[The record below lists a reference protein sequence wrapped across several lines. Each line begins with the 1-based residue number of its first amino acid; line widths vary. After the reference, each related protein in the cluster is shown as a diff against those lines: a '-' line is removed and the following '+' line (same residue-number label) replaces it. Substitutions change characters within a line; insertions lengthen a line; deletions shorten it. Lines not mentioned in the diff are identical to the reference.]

1 MKRVKFILGVVL
13 FSFPS
18 PPLLHAQDD
27 GALSS
32 LTIQTQS
39 ATYSFRTEIAATL
52 EAKERGLMFRQVL
65 PENQAMIFEFSP
77 PQPVQFWMKNTVI
90 PLDMIFVRAN
100 GVIAAIAENAVPNSL
115 DPIGVSEPVAAV
127 IEVAGGVARKDGIH
141 KGDHVSGAAFH
152 PQN

>member
-1 MKRVKFILGVVL
+1 MNCVKFILGVAFIGFL
-13 FSFPS
+13 APS
-18 PPLLHAQDD
+18 LLHAQDD

-52 EAKERGLMFRQVL
+52 EAKERGLMFRQAM

-77 PQPVQFWMKNTVI
+77 PQPVQFWMKNTLI
-90 PLDMIFVRAN
+90 PLDMIFVRAD

>member
-1 MKRVKFILGVVL
+1 M
-13 FSFPS
+13 FSFAVALFGFLAPA
-18 PPLLHAQDD
+18 LLHAQDD

-39 ATYSFRTEIAATL
+39 ATYSFRAEIAETL
-52 EAKERGLMFRQVL
+52 EAKVRGLMFRQVL

>member
-1 MKRVKFILGVVL
+1 MKCVKFSFAVAL
-13 FSFPS
+13 FGFLAPA
-18 PPLLHAQDD
+18 LLYAQDD

-52 EAKERGLMFRQVL
+52 EAKERGLMFRRVL

-77 PQPVQFWMKNTVI
+77 PQPVQFWMKNTFI
-90 PLDMIFVRAN
+90 PLDMIFVRAD